1 MAATV
6 AAFVDL
12 LEQARAAGLALGL
25 GEAGVEVGLERV
37 QDAVRAVVA
46 GGGQE
51 LVEVGVAKAAYGLAA
66 EVQAV
71 GDGVDRPALSARWW
85 MSSKRWRVRS
95 MIWVRGSSGTGSSIA
110 TGSGTITEL
119 RSEL

>member
-1 MAATV
+1 M
-6 AAFVDL
+6 DL

-37 QDAVRAVVA
+37 QDAVGAPSRAEARSSSRSVSRKRRTVLRSRFRRRA
-46 GGGQE
+46 MA
-51 LVEVGVAKAAYGLAA
+51 LI
-66 EVQAV
+66 VQ
-71 GDGVDRPALSARWW
+71 PFSARWW

-95 MIWVRGSSGTGSSIA
+95 MIWVRGSSDTGSSIA

-119 RSEL
+119 RSEP